1 MKSFGF
7 IASAFRDM
15 ATWIQTLAELE
26 AERAN
31 SDNDSSSASSP
42 IAPNPSYGGFGLQ
55 SDPQPVIPPQSAGG
69 SSFLT
74 GGMGGMS
81 RRMGGGFGG
90 GGVSLKQR
98 GLAELVGLPDFFI
111 ELHSRFVRLL
121 LELGVVLG
129 S

>member
-1 MKSFGF
+1 MKTFGF
-7 IASAFRDM
+7 VAAAFRDM
-15 ATWIQTLAELE
+15 AAWIQAMAEAE
-26 AERAN
+26 AERAL
-31 SDNDSSSASSP
+31 SESSGSTASSP
-42 IAPNPSYGGFGLQ
+42 IIAGPGYGSFQ
-55 SDPQPVIPPQSAGG
+55 SELGPPPLTGG
-69 SSFLT
+69 SSFLL
-74 GGMGGMS
+74 GGGGGLS

-90 GGVSLKQR
+90 SGVALKPR